1 MKCIQFI
8 LENEFT
14 FSFNLYRNLNKIKT
28 RRFSGKPSEKVKIV
42 GLDNQSLKAFLKAKI
57 LFATL

>member
-14 FSFNLYRNLNKIKT
+14 FPFNLYRNLNKIKT
-28 RRFSGKPSEKVKIV
+28 RRFSGKSSEKVKIV
-42 GLDNQSLKAFLKAKI
+42 ELDNQSLKAFLKAKI